1 MEPLARGARRVRRH
15 RTPRFAVGRP
25 GAISAP
31 GARERGN
38 RERRTAIPDRCAHA
52 TNGSRGIPRSLCAQ
66 PCEPRTRATGQR
78 SPSHKVTAARVCL
91 RSCAQAANAA
101 LARTGPPSLVS
112 GGHGRRPFRYPR
124 ARLTR
129 LGAPRSRLQST
140 RLAMPGHL
148 ARGGG
153 TQRWP
158 LRGQW
163 GRTRRGAARVDPRP
177 RVCRLLPDHRL
188 RRASLQQS
196 TPTGPPP
203 QTAESGW
210 MSSPPPRP
218 ASCCFQHRGTGRP
231 RLGPD
236 SELCRRSTPFR
247 CSDSTPL
254 RSAVGKHRRQA
265 IPPRRREH
273 GSFRFGYV
281 RERDCAYAEP
291 GRPHCRRPKFVCPPI
306 RAAVSLRLA
315 ACPSSRASLRSHPVS
330 TPRTAEPRGPR
341 DPVASFPAGQPRE
354 LARRNITALAG
365 PIGA

>member
-101 LARTGPPSLVS
+101 LTRTGPPSLAS
-112 GGHGRRPFRYPR
+112 AGQGRRPFRYPR

-140 RLAMPGHL
+140 RLAMPRHL

-177 RVCRLLPDHRL
+177 RVCRLLLTIATGGPVFS
-188 RRASLQQS
+188 RAL
-196 TPTGPPP
+196 
-203 QTAESGW
+203 
-210 MSSPPPRP
+210 RP
-218 ASCCFQHRGTGRP
+218 A
-231 RLGPD
+231 
-236 SELCRRSTPFR
+236 RRR
-247 CSDSTPL
+247 
-254 RSAVGKHRRQA
+254 RRQ
-265 IPPRRREH
+265 RVE
-273 GSFRFGYV
+273 S
-281 RERDCAYAEP
+281 
-291 GRPHCRRPKFVCPPI
+291 
-306 RAAVSLRLA
+306 
-315 ACPSSRASLRSHPVS
+315 
-330 TPRTAEPRGPR
+330 
-341 DPVASFPAGQPRE
+341 
-354 LARRNITALAG
+354 
-365 PIGA
+365 